1 MHLKE
6 RMLALEEKNN
16 LSNELGSTKKK
27 LEEIGSQK
35 VMDSGSMGYGADLL
49 LLFSDCIMHKYVFNL
64 IQLNP
69 NANLGSFLLLLVT

>member
-16 LSNELGSTKKK
+16 LSNELASTKKK

-35 VMDSGSMGYGADLL
+35 VIDYGSMESHWLADLV
-49 LLFSDCIMHKYVFNL
+49 LFFACINTSS
-64 IQLNP
+64 I
-69 NANLGSFLLLLVT
+69 

>member
-1 MHLKE
+1 
-6 RMLALEEKNN
+6 MLALEEKNN

-35 VMDSGSMGYGADLL
+35 VMDYVSMGVYRADLL
-49 LLFSDCIMHKYVFNL
+49 LLFFDCIMHKYVFNL